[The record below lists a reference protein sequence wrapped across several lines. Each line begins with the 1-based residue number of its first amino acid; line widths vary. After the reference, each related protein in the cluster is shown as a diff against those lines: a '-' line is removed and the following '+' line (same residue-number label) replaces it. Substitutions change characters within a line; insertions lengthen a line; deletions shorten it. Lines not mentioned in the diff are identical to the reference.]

1 MKYHHPQDATAGLE
15 KPRHSETAAS
25 RLPFEQQRQT
35 GGPTRVVATHPKAI
49 SKRLHRKQ
57 AAEYLGISLSWLDK
71 SRISGLGAAF
81 ISIGG
86 RIVYDTADLD
96 EFLQKNRRQS
106 TSE

>member
-1 MKYHHPQDATAGLE
+1 MKPSNPPKLLQPAARDPRGESKPFAQPQRYAAPIP
-15 KPRHSETAAS
+15 KPS
-25 RLPFEQQRQT
+25 
-35 GGPTRVVATHPKAI
+35 

-57 AAEYLGISLSWLDK
+57 AAEHLGVSLSWLDK
-71 SRISGLGAAF
+71 ARLTGLGPVF

-86 RIVYDTADLD
+86 RVVYDSGDLD